1 MKPRSGAGNPA
12 MNINLRCLWTALVL
26 LIIPSAQILGQN
38 QTSTGV
44 IGRGVVSLPDKTWGV
59 EIDLSGFT
67 ITSNGMKS
75 DGRRYLSANNNAT
88 EVEVSV
94 TLEEFDPAHTHMTCK
109 EIMNTRVANTPVNM
123 TLYGALGIEPKNV
136 KFWESGDKTFM
147 EYSVP
152 KLKIP
157 GQKPV
162 DINQQNRFIC
172 LRHEDVFADVHVSK
186 PNFQPG
192 EEKLFDLVFDSVQI
206 HEGLVRT
213 SMDYFLAGTSSY
225 NLGDLKRAIPS
236 YARALALEQQE
247 PKLEKKF
254 WYVLVDNLG
263 MAYGVTGD
271 LESARKTFE
280 YGIQKDPDYPMF
292 YYEIADYYGEKGD
305 LQNTM
310 SFLQKAWD
318 RRDNLLP
325 GEKFPDPRTDD
336 SFKKLLKNSDFQKL
350 AEILNTPT
358 LTHRPSN

>member
-1 MKPRSGAGNPA
+1 
-12 MNINLRCLWTALVL
+12 MNIQPRHVCIALLLL
-26 LIIPSAQILGQN
+26 LIPCAGIHGQN
-38 QTSTGV
+38 QASTAV
-44 IGRGVVSLPDKTWGV
+44 VGRGVVSLPDKTWGV

-67 ITSNGMKS
+67 LTSNGTKP
-75 DGRRYLSANNNAT
+75 DGQRYLLANNNAT
-88 EVEVSV
+88 NVVVSV
-94 TLEEFDPAHTHMTCK
+94 TLEEFDPARERMTCK
-109 EIMNTRVANTPVNM
+109 EIMNARVADTPANLA
-123 TLYGALGIEPKNV
+123 LYAVTAIEPKNV
-136 KFWESGDKTFM
+136 KIWENGDNTFM

-152 KLKIP
+152 RLKAP

-162 DINQQNRFIC
+162 DINQRNRFLC
-172 LRHEDVFADVHVSK
+172 FRHEDVFVDVHVSK

-192 EEKLFDLVFDSVQI
+192 DEKLFDLVFDSVQI

-213 SMDYFLAGTSSY
+213 SMDYFSAGTSFY
-225 NLGDLKRAIPS
+225 NQSDFKRAIPS

-280 YGIQKDPDYPMF
+280 YGIKKDPDYPMF
-292 YYEIADYYGEKGD
+292 YYEMADYYGEKRD
-305 LQNTM
+305 LQNAM

-318 RRDNLLP
+318 RKDNLLP
-325 GEKFPDPRTDD
+325 GEKFPDARKDD
-336 SFKKLLKNSDFQKL
+336 SFKKWLKNPDFQKL
-350 AEILNTPT
+350 AETLSTPT